1 MGKENSRS
9 SGEVLAVKFFFF
21 LINVEIIA
29 NLFFFFFLG
38 TGNVISFALF
48 ASPSYVFDHYNE
60 GLTFSCYPNKIS

>member
-21 LINVEIIA
+21 LINV
-29 NLFFFFFLG
+29 LTFFFLG